1 MKSFLIIGMG
11 TFGHHMC
18 RALCKFKCEIMI
30 ADRNGD
36 TLEDMLPF
44 VSSAKICD
52 CTNIEALRSFDIP
65 SFDACFVCVNDSFQ
79 ACLEITDQLKELGAK
94 KVYSK
99 ADRDLGAKFL
109 LRCGADA
116 VIYPERDAAER
127 IAVRESSD
135 RIYNFIG
142 LAEGFS
148 MVEIEPPASWVGH
161 SIAQVNL
168 RSRYGLTLVAAKKGE
183 KMHTVIDPS
192 YTFSEGEH
200 VLVLGSLEDI
210 QRVT

>member
-1 MKSFLIIGMG
+1 
-11 TFGHHMC
+11 
-18 RALCKFKCEIMI
+18 
-30 ADRNGD
+30 
-36 TLEDMLPF
+36 
-44 VSSAKICD
+44 
-52 CTNIEALRSFDIP
+52 
-65 SFDACFVCVNDSFQ
+65 
-79 ACLEITDQLKELGAK
+79 
-94 KVYSK
+94 
-99 ADRDLGAKFL
+99 
-109 LRCGADA
+109 
-116 VIYPERDAAER
+116 
-127 IAVRESSD
+127 
-135 RIYNFIG
+135 
-142 LAEGFS
+142 

>member
-11 TFGHHMC
+11 TFGHHLC
-18 RALCKFKCEIMI
+18 RALCKMKCEVMI
-30 ADRNGD
+30 ADQNGEA
-36 TLEDMLPF
+36 LEDMLPY
-44 VSSAKICD
+44 VAAAKICD
-52 CTNIEALRSFDIP
+52 CANIEVLRSFGVQN
-65 SFDACFVCVNDSFQ
+65 FDACFVCVNKNFQ

-99 ADRDLGAKFL
+99 ADRDLEAKFL

>member
-1 MKSFLIIGMG
+1 
-11 TFGHHMC
+11 
-18 RALCKFKCEIMI
+18 
-30 ADRNGD
+30 
-36 TLEDMLPF
+36 MLPF

-99 ADRDLGAKFL
+99 ADRDLEAKFL